1 VARIKREPLGPPVIV
16 DEFVSVHPALDFWQ
30 HRNGTGETSYHAITS
45 VGQHCRQNFNTGDVD
60 LFETST
66 CITSDGEVFQYSKRE
81 LANRSLFYTKNLD
94 LPAKRWQHQD
104 MVEFTTA
111 LREGTAT
118 PPTVEEVFKRIKAT
132 IDFFMDFEDKR
143 IYDLLSTF
151 IIYTYFYPLF
161 HSAPILQ
168 LWGEAKTGKS
178 KVCNLIASMA
188 FNTLNSSNISEATIF
203 RVIEGRRATILLD
216 ESEDLMNSDRG
227 RAICNLLL
235 AGYSKS
241 GETFRQEK
249 SSDDKYKTA
258 NYKVFGPKIIAN
270 IGGVSLPALFTRM
283 IRIITQGALNVAK
296 ANRDVDV
303 ENPVFLSIRN
313 SLYQL
318 TLTGSKQLV
327 LTRDDLPDT
336 TLNGKKLNDRNR
348 GIWEGL
354 LTIASLIN
362 EQVWENMLTYAHEN
376 SQLMQDEI
384 DATSSGSALLKQLFL
399 MTDENGDRIYRISEI
414 MAWTEHNENLVI
426 TSKHDLGNLMK
437 KLGFKSKPKRDG
449 SEIYRV
455 YDLTNSEIMQ
465 RMKRI

>member
-1 VARIKREPLGPPVIV
+1 MARPKREPMGPPLIV
-16 DEFVSVHPALDFWQ
+16 DDFVPVHPALDFWQ
-30 HRNGTGETSYHAITS
+30 HRNGTGDTIYHAITA
-45 VGQHCRQNFNTGDVD
+45 VGQYCRQDYNTGDVD
-60 LFETST
+60 LFEASM
-66 CITSDGEVFQYSKRE
+66 CITSDGEIFQYSKRE
-81 LANRSLFYTKNLD
+81 MAARSLFYTKGLD

-104 MVEFTTA
+104 MMEFATS
-111 LREGTAT
+111 LREGDAK
-118 PPTVEEVFKRIKAT
+118 PPTIEEVFKKIKAT

-143 IYDLLSTF
+143 IYDLISTF

-178 KVCNLIASMA
+178 KICNLIAGMA
-188 FNTLNSSNISEATIF
+188 FNPLNSSNISEATVF
-203 RVIEGRRATILLD
+203 RVIEGRRATIILD
-216 ESEDLMNSDRG
+216 ESEDLMNSERG

-249 SSDDKYKTA
+249 STDDRYKTA

-283 IRIITQGALNVAK
+283 IRVITQGALSSAK

-303 ENPVFLSIRN
+303 ENPVFLTIRN
-313 SLYQL
+313 VLYR
-318 TLTGSKQLV
+318 LV
-327 LTRDDLPDT
+327 LTQSKFIVTAREDLPDT
-336 TLNGKKLNDRNR
+336 THNGKKLNDRTR

-354 LTIASLIN
+354 LTVASMIN
-362 EQVWENMLTYAHEN
+362 DQVWENMLAYAHEN
-376 SQLMQDEI
+376 NQMMQEEI

-399 MTDENGDRIYRISEI
+399 MTEEYGDRTYKIGEI
-414 MAWTEHNENLVI
+414 MAWAEHNENLVI

-437 KLGFKSKPKRDG
+437 KLGYKSKPKREG
-449 SEIYRV
+449 TQIFRV
-455 YDLTNSEIMQ
+455 YELTNTDIMQ
-465 RMKRI
+465 KMKRT